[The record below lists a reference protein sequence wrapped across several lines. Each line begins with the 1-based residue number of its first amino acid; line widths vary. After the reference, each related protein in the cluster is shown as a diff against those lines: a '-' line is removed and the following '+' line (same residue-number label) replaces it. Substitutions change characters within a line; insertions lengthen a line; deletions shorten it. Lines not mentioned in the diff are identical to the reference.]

1 MKLQEQLRQ
10 KIKLQGKSRKTYETY
25 WQHCCDFLLFLKS
38 LRGEWVHPSTVGRPE
53 IEQWLTHKAVKQNC
67 SKNTQ
72 NTALQAVLYLYREVL
87 GAIAATLS
95 GGYNA
100 KERDWRLVVKVLM
113 GKHAG
118 QIRLRRSLTGT
129 PTRMFYP
136 LRLASKLLLCQ
147 GF

>member
-1 MKLQEQLRQ
+1 MKLQEQMRQ

-25 WQHCCDFLLFLKS
+25 WQYCQEFLLFLKS
-38 LRGEWVHPSTVGRPE
+38 HRGEWVHPSTVGRSE
-53 IEQWLTHKAVKQNC
+53 IEQWLTYKAVNHC

-72 NTALQAVLYLYREVL
+72 NTALQSVLYLYREIL
-87 GAIAATLS
+87 GAIAATPS
-95 GGYNA
+95 GVYNA
-100 KERDWRLVVKVLM
+100 TKRDWRLVVKVLM

-118 QIRLRRSLTGT
+118 QIRPRRSLTGT

-136 LRLASKLLLCQ
+136 LRLASKLLFCQ